1 MTRAA
6 RKSAPQDAAPAAKTV
21 VSPAVAPASTPDSE
35 PDSEPVSTPSN
46 LTDIGQCW
54 VLPLAADGAVYAMP
68 DFAPRSIQ
76 RFADRDGTTM
86 VVVAVDGALHK
97 TPAPPKELA

>member
-1 MTRAA
+1 MT
-6 RKSAPQDAAPAAKTV
+6 KAAKKKATTQADSVQPAEPGSERPV
-21 VSPAVAPASTPDSE
+21 VRSA
-35 PDSEPVSTPSN
+35 

-68 DFAPRSIQ
+68 DFAPRSSQ